1 MNKVLWS
8 TLLAAPAIF
17 SAALFATVPAIAA
30 EGQPSAEAQ
39 ASTTFVSDLLAT
51 PALPEVAPVEAVPT
65 AEVPAQI
72 AQVAVPVMAPA
83 VEVAPAAAPSVDSLN
98 QVIQYS
104 NEGNGLAQA
113 GGLTIDRLSDVRP
126 SDWAYTALQNLVEK
140 YACIVGYPNLT
151 YQGNRALTRYEFAA
165 GLSSCLDRISDLIA
179 ASTADLATKE
189 DLATLQ
195 RLQEEFA
202 SELATLRGKV
212 DSLEVR
218 TAELEAN
225 QFSTTT
231 KLNGET
237 VFAVSD
243 IFGGGNDSIDNDLG
257 DINNTVFQ
265 QRVRLNFDT
274 SFTGRDRLRA
284 RLQAGNFTRFVTT
297 DPVSSSSLLGGEGR
311 LGFDTG
317 TSNAI
322 QLDTLSYRFPVG
334 SRITAQI
341 IANGGAFDDLVS
353 VVSPFESSGRGAVS
367 RFGRY
372 NPIYRA
378 PSVNAGAGATFQLND
393 KIALQLGYLSGEAET
408 AGIGSG
414 LFNGNYGAIGQLTLT
429 PSSRLTLALT
439 YANSYVQARD
449 SSGSS
454 IGNNTG
460 TGSSRAR
467 LAIGRPLSINSYG
480 VEANFKVSSGLQV
493 GGWAGYSHL
502 RALGVG
508 DADVWNYALTV
519 ALPDLG
525 GRGNLLG
532 LVAGVQPRLTGS
544 DAEVGALLSGGL
556 RKDPDTG
563 LHLEGFYRLQIS
575 DNISITPGVV
585 VLTAP
590 GHNNDNDP
598 AILGVIRTTFTF

>member
-1 MNKVLWS
+1 LGSVGG
-8 TLLAAPAIF
+8 
-17 SAALFATVPAIAA
+17 AIAA
-30 EGQPSAEAQ
+30 ESAPTEAVSTEALSLTVPAPAEA
-39 ASTTFVSDLLAT
+39 
-51 PALPEVAPVEAVPT
+51 P
-65 AEVPAQI
+65 
-72 AQVAVPVMAPA
+72 AQVAQVVPV
-83 VEVAPAAAPSVDSLN
+83 AAEASVPSTQASPSADALD

-104 NEGNGLAQA
+104 REGNRLSQG
-113 GGLTIDRLSDVRP
+113 GGLTVDRLSDVRP
-126 SDWAYTALQNLVEK
+126 SDWAFQALQSLVEK

-165 GLSSCLDRISDLIA
+165 GLNACLDRISDLIA

-202 SELATLRGKV
+202 AELATLRGKV
-212 DSLEVR
+212 DALEAR

-231 KLNGET
+231 KLSGET
-237 VFAVSD
+237 IFAVSD
-243 IFGGGNDSIDNDLG
+243 IFGGSNDSTDNDLG
-257 DINNTVFQ
+257 DINETTLQ
-265 QRVRLNFDT
+265 YRVRLNFDT

-284 RLQAGNFTRFVTT
+284 RLQAGNFNRFITT
-297 DPVSSSSLLGGEGR
+297 DPATSTSLLGGEGR

-317 TSNAI
+317 TSNALQI
-322 QLDTLSYRFPVG
+322 DTLSYRFPLD
-334 SRITAQI
+334 SKITAQL
-341 IANGGAFDDLVS
+341 IANGGAFDDLVN
-353 VVSPFESSGRGAVS
+353 VITPFESSGRGALS

-378 PSVNAGAGATFQLND
+378 PSVNAGAGATVQFND
-393 KIALQLGYLSGEAET
+393 KVALQLGYLSGEAERSD
-408 AGIGSG
+408 IGAG

-429 PSSRLTLALT
+429 PSRRLTLGLT

-480 VEANFKVSSGLQV
+480 IEAKYQISSGFII

-502 RALGVG
+502 RAIGVG
-508 DADVWNYALTV
+508 DADVWNYALNL
-519 ALPDLG
+519 AFPDLG
-525 GRGNLLG
+525 GYGNQLG
-532 LVAGVQPRLTGS
+532 IVAGVQPRLTGS
-544 DAEVGALLSGGL
+544 DEEVGALLSGG
-556 RKDPDTG
+556 RRSDPDVG
-563 LHLEGFYRLQIS
+563 FHIEGFYRLQLT
-575 DNISITPGVV
+575 DNLSITPGVIF
-585 VLTAP
+585 LTAP
-590 GHNNDNDP
+590 NHDNNND
-598 AILGVIRTTFTF
+598 GVVIGTVRTTFTF

>member
-1 MNKVLWS
+1 MSKLFWS
-8 TLLAAPAIF
+8 
-17 SAALFATVPAIAA
+17 V
-30 EGQPSAEAQ
+30 
-39 ASTTFVSDLLAT
+39 LLAT
-51 PALPEVAPVEAVPT
+51 PAIFVSVLGFGGEVKAVDVLPVSEPSSNVSEVVPEAPTQVAQSVATPVEIP
-65 AEVPAQI
+65 
-72 AQVAVPVMAPA
+72 APA
-83 VEVAPAAAPSVDSLN
+83 PQAAPNVDDLN

-104 NEGNGLAQA
+104 NEGNRLSQT

-126 SDWAYTALQNLVEK
+126 SDWAYQALQSLVEK

-165 GLSSCLDRISDLIA
+165 GLNACLDRISDLIA

-189 DLATLQ
+189 DLETLQ

-212 DSLEVR
+212 DALEAR

-231 KLNGET
+231 KLSGET
-237 VFAVSD
+237 IFAVSD
-243 IFGGGNDSIDNDLG
+243 IFGGGNDSTDNDLG
-257 DINNTVFQ
+257 DINETTLQ
-265 QRVRLNFDT
+265 YRLRLNFDT

-284 RLQAGNFTRFVTT
+284 RLQSGNFNRFVTT
-297 DPVSSSSLLGGEGR
+297 DPATSTSLLGSEGR

-317 TSNAI
+317 TSNAV

-334 SRITAQI
+334 SKVTAQI
-341 IANGGAFDDLVS
+341 IANGGAFDDFVN
-353 VVSPFESSGRGAVS
+353 VITPFESSGRGALS

-378 PSVNAGAGATFQLND
+378 PSVNAGAGATIQFND
-393 KIALQLGYLSGEAET
+393 KIALQLGYLSGEAER
-408 AGIGSG
+408 ADIGAG

-429 PSSRLTLALT
+429 PSRRLTLGLT

-480 VEANFKVSSGLQV
+480 VEAKYQVSSGFVL

-508 DADVWNYALTV
+508 DADVWNYALNL
-519 ALPDLG
+519 AFPDLG
-525 GRGNLLG
+525 GFGNLLG
-532 LVAGVQPRLTGS
+532 IVAGVQPRLTGS
-544 DAEVGALLSGGL
+544 DEEVGALLSGG
-556 RKDPDTG
+556 RRSDPDVG
-563 LHLEGFYRLQIS
+563 FHVEGFYRLQLT
-575 DNISITPGVV
+575 DNLSITPGVIF
-585 VLTAP
+585 LTAP
-590 GHNNDNDP
+590 NHDNNND
-598 AILGVIRTTFTF
+598 GVVIGTVRTTFTF